1 MDLSAIWAKAQGEP
15 AVWRYR
21 QRGTELWHYVSKPDP
36 LFLGAEL
43 WEHEPLYATPDPAA
57 LQRFADAVRAEERAR
72 CSVLTDDML
81 RYAMAAIGT
90 GSPAEAERFRAFWLH
105 AIAARDSA
113 PSGAM

>member
-1 MDLSAIWAKAQGEP
+1 MDLSAMWAKAQGEP

-57 LQRFADAVRAEERAR
+57 LQRFAEAVAEECAKAANDY
-72 CSVLTDDML
+72 LTQGRSPLGQAVAD
-81 RYAMAAIGT
+81 AIRRHVKG
-90 GSPAEAERFRAFWLH
+90 E
-105 AIAARDSA
+105 
-113 PSGAM
+113 